1 MGLELKLAS
10 VGLGLLAMAA
20 MISKEE
26 EAKRKKRKQERRER
40 QAAREGRLPT
50 CTECGQHKPAGAA
63 PASALAKRGEGTK
76 ATHKTVTLH
85 TSPSPSSTPAEEPLA
100 AAAAQ

>member
-26 EAKRKKRKQERRER
+26 EAKRKKRKHEKRER

-50 CTECGQHKPAGAA
+50 CTECGQDKPAGAV
-63 PASALAKRGEGTK
+63 PVSALAKRGEGMK
-76 ATHKTVTLH
+76 ATHKSVTLH
-85 TSPSPSSTPAEEPLA
+85 TSPAPSTPAEEPLA
-100 AAAAQ
+100 AAQ